1 VIRSLSRAQLLIDF
15 IVAGVLLLLV
25 IWSAVVQSPFV
36 GPIVAVLMCGALALR
51 RLSPALALIG
61 VWAGALLQM
70 TAFMPATGADAAVLG
85 VAYTTASYGGRR
97 VRWFGLAS
105 AVAGGFVAAT
115 YLTLSSRDEY
125 FHPVGSASHTLI
137 TLSVLSIAMGTLFT
151 LSWTLGLLA
160 RIVRQSREAKMQAA
174 AAAQR
179 AAYESAIEQERTRIA
194 RDMHDVVA
202 HSLAVVIAQADGAR
216 YAAATSPEV
225 QSDALAT
232 ISGTA
237 RSALTEVRLL
247 LTQLRQE
254 SPDGPQPSLD
264 DLPALVSG
272 MRGAGLHIAESTRGT
287 PVPLLKG
294 TGMAAYRILQEALT
308 NALRH
313 GDPTGTVVLEVLW
326 EPSTVRLRVR
336 NPVAPTSPAES
347 PADTTATAGHG
358 VPGMRERAALAGGTL
373 TAGTT
378 PSSGTYEV
386 TAVLP
391 TVQSGEV
398 VS

>member
-25 IWSAVVQSPFV
+25 IWSAVAQSPFV

-70 TAFMPATGADAAVLG
+70 ATLIPAIGADAAVLG
-85 VAYTTASYGGRR
+85 VAYTTAGYGGRR

-105 AVAGGFVAAT
+105 AVVGGFVSAA
-115 YLTLSSRDEY
+115 YLTLAARNEY
-125 FHPVGSASHTLI
+125 FNPVGSVPHTLV
-137 TLSVLSIAMGTLFT
+137 TLAVLSIAMVTLFT

-160 RIVRQSREAKMQAA
+160 RSVRQSRETKMQAA
-174 AAAQR
+174 VAAQR

-216 YAAATSPEV
+216 YAGVISPEL

-232 ISGTA
+232 ISSTA

-264 DLPALVSG
+264 DLPALIAG
-272 MRGAGLHIAESTRGT
+272 MRGAGLHITESTRGT

-313 GDPTGTVVLEVLW
+313 GDPTGTVALDVLW
-326 EPSTVRLRVR
+326 EPRAVRLRIR
-336 NPVAPTSPAES
+336 NAVPSTVES
-347 PADTTATAGHG
+347 AVDAVTTAGHG

-373 TAGTT
+373 SAGPT
-378 PSSGTYEV
+378 SSPGTYEV
-386 TAVLP
+386 NAVLP
-391 TVQSGEV
+391 TVQPGEV
-398 VS
+398 VP